1 MVLMNLGFNFF
12 SGFRASEGES
22 ANETTVHFINRFY
35 RSAGSLRGATT
46 GAYSHTGTDASPPR
60 ARTPTGALAPAL
72 PTTNSLPGSERDF
85 H

>member
-22 ANETTVHFINRFY
+22 ANETTGHFINRFY
-35 RSAGSLRGATT
+35 RSAYWLHGTNASTSAGA
-46 GAYSHTGTDASPPR
+46 PC
-60 ARTPTGALAPAL
+60 ARTPTGTLAPA
-72 PTTNSLPGSERDF
+72 PSTANRLPGSERDL